1 MSDITPDEMRGL
13 ARMAGLRLL
22 DEDVEPLTLQFNA
35 LREALGVLDEHDLY
49 GVAPLP
55 ALQYP
60 AEAPGYASP
69 SPQPSP
75 SQGEGAGSGPSTGS
89 GRAGEEASSGPSTG
103 SPRTGPTLTESS
115 DAPLAYKPITELAHL
130 LRTRQV
136 SSVELTRTY
145 LDRIERFDGELR
157 SYVTV
162 TAEFALEQA
171 ARADEALARGEAV
184 GPLTGIPLAHKDEFY
199 TKDIL
204 TTCGS
209 SILSEFVPD
218 FDATPIARLHEAGA
232 VMLGKLNMTEFAS
245 PVTWVFPYGQPRNP
259 WNLEHDA
266 GGSSTGSGIAVAAA
280 LCVGSLAEDTGGS
293 IRRPASNNGAVGIRP
308 TLGRVSTHGMI
319 ASSWYQDTA
328 GPIARSVADC
338 ALLLEAIAGFDANDL
353 MSARLPVPPY
363 SSMLDGDIRGMRVA
377 VVKEAIDAPHLDP
390 RIRQLALDAIGVL
403 RSLGAEVEEVSL
415 PLVTL
420 SGLIN
425 NALSAP
431 RAALQ
436 WTHLNETPELY
447 DVGVRRNVL
456 LPALLPAVSHNRA
469 LQLRSQLRTQT
480 LAALER
486 FDVAVVPAYAQFPP
500 RIVDTKSEPATK
512 EAAVEQMRKYGFHTP
527 ANYSGAPAMS
537 VPMGFSDDGLPMGL
551 HVMAKRFDETSIF
564 RVAHAYEQATP
575 WHTMR
580 PPYGD
585 GN

>member
-1 MSDITPDEMRGL
+1 MTDITPDEFRGL
-13 ARMAGLRLL
+13 AKVAGLRLL
-22 DEDVEPLTLQFNA
+22 DEDVEPLTTQFNA
-35 LREALGVLDEHDLY
+35 LREGLEVLDEHDLY

-60 AEAPGYASP
+60 ADAP
-69 SPQPSP
+69 
-75 SQGEGAGSGPSTGS
+75 ESGPSTGS
-89 GRAGEEASSGPSTG
+89 GRTEAK
-103 SPRTGPTLTESS
+103 LTESS
-115 DAPLAYKPITELAHL
+115 DHPLAYKTITELGHM

-136 SSVELTRTY
+136 SSVELTQMY
-145 LDRIERFDGELR
+145 LDRIGRFDDELR

-184 GPLTGIPLAHKDEFY
+184 GPLAGIPLAHKDEFY

-218 FDATPIARLHEAGA
+218 FDATPIARFHEAGA

-280 LCVGSLAEDTGGS
+280 LCAGSLAEDTGGS
-293 IRRPASNNGAVGIRP
+293 IRRPASCNGAVGIRP
-308 TLGRVSTHGMI
+308 TLGRVSTYGMI
-319 ASSWYQDTA
+319 ASSWNQDTA

-338 ALLLEAIAGFDANDL
+338 ALLLEAVAGFDANDL
-353 MSARLPVPPY
+353 MSARLPVPSY
-363 SSMLDGDIRGMRVA
+363 SSWLDGDIRGMRVA
-377 VVKEAIDAPHLDP
+377 VIKEAIEAPHLDP
-390 RIRQLALDAIGVL
+390 RIRQLALDAVGVL
-403 RSLGAEVEEVSL
+403 RSLGMEVEEVSL
-415 PLVTL
+415 PLITMTA
-420 SGLIN
+420 LIN
-425 NALSAP
+425 NALHSP
-431 RAALQ
+431 RVALQ
-436 WTHLNETPELY
+436 WTHLNATPELF
-447 DVGVRRNVL
+447 DTGVRRNTL
-456 LPALLPAVSHNRA
+456 ISALIPAATYQRA
-469 LQLRSQLRTQT
+469 LQLRAQLRAQA
-480 LAALER
+480 LGILER
-486 FDVAVVPAYAQFPP
+486 FDVTVAPAYAQFPP
-500 RIVDTKSEPATK
+500 RIADTKSEPPTK

-537 VPMGFSDDGLPMGL
+537 VPMGFSDDGLPIGL

-564 RVAHAYEQATP
+564 RIAHAYEQATP

-585 GN
+585 EG

>member
-13 ARMAGLRLL
+13 ARVAGLRLL
-22 DEDVEPLTLQFNA
+22 DEDVEPLTVQFNA
-35 LREALGVLDEHDLY
+35 LREALEVLDEHDLS

-60 AEAPGYASP
+60 EDAPE
-69 SPQPSP
+69 Q
-75 SQGEGAGSGPSTGS
+75 GPSTGS
-89 GRAGEEASSGPSTG
+89 GGSTR
-103 SPRTGPTLTESS
+103 SPRTEAKLTESS
-115 DAPLAYKPITELAHL
+115 DHPLAYKTITELGHM
-130 LRTRQV
+130 LRTKQV
-136 SSVELTRTY
+136 SSVELTQMY
-145 LDRIERFDGELR
+145 LDRVARFDDELR

-162 TAEFALEQA
+162 TTELALEQA
-171 ARADEALARGEAV
+171 ARADEALARGEAA
-184 GPLTGIPLAHKDEFY
+184 GPLAGIPLAHKDEFF

-218 FDATPIARLHEAGA
+218 FDATPIARFHEAGA

-280 LCVGSLAEDTGGS
+280 LCAGSLAEDTGGS

-319 ASSWYQDTA
+319 ASSWNQDTA

-338 ALLLEAIAGFDANDL
+338 ALLLEAVAGFDANDL
-353 MSARLPVPPY
+353 MSARLPVPAY

-425 NALSAP
+425 NALHSP
-431 RAALQ
+431 RVALQ
-436 WTHLNETPELY
+436 WTHLNGTPELY
-447 DVGVRRNVL
+447 DAGVRRNTL
-456 LPALLPAVSHNRA
+456 LSALVPAATYHRA
-469 LQLRSQLRTQT
+469 LQLRSQLRAQT
-480 LAALER
+480 LGALER
-486 FDVAVVPAYAQFPP
+486 FDVAVAPAYAQFPP
-500 RIVDTKSEPATK
+500 RIADTKSEPATK
-512 EAAVEQMRKYGFHTP
+512 EASVEQMRRYGFHTP

-537 VPMGFSDDGLPMGL
+537 VPMGFSGDGLPMGL

-585 GN
+585 EG

>member
-1 MSDITPDEMRGL
+1 MTDITPDEFRGL
-13 ARMAGLRLL
+13 AKVAGLRLL
-22 DEDVEPLTLQFNA
+22 DEDVEPLTTQFNA
-35 LREALGVLDEHDLY
+35 LREGLEVLDEHDLY

-60 AEAPGYASP
+60 ADAPG
-69 SPQPSP
+69 
-75 SQGEGAGSGPSTGS
+75 ERPSTGS
-89 GRAGEEASSGPSTG
+89 GRTEAK
-103 SPRTGPTLTESS
+103 LTESS
-115 DAPLAYKPITELAHL
+115 DHPLAYKTITELGHM

-136 SSVELTRTY
+136 SSVELTQMY
-145 LDRIERFDGELR
+145 LDRVERFDDELR

-171 ARADEALARGEAV
+171 AKADEALARGEAV

-218 FDATPIARLHEAGA
+218 FDATPIARFHEAGA

-280 LCVGSLAEDTGGS
+280 LCAGSLAEDTGGS
-293 IRRPASNNGAVGIRP
+293 IRRPASCNGAVGIRP

-319 ASSWYQDTA
+319 ASSWNQDTA

-338 ALLLEAIAGFDANDL
+338 ALLLEAVAGFDANDL
-353 MSARLPVPPY
+353 MSARLPVPSY
-363 SSMLDGDIRGMRVA
+363 SSWLDGDIRGMRVA
-377 VVKEAIDAPHLDP
+377 VIKEAIDAPHLDP
-390 RIRQLALDAIGVL
+390 RIRQLALDAVGVL
-403 RSLGAEVEEVSL
+403 WSLGAEVEEVSL
-415 PLVTL
+415 PLITMTA
-420 SGLIN
+420 LIN
-425 NALSAP
+425 NALHSP
-431 RAALQ
+431 RVALQ
-436 WTHLNETPELY
+436 WTHLNATPELF
-447 DVGVRRNVL
+447 DAGVRRNTL
-456 LPALLPAVSHNRA
+456 ISALIPAATYQRA
-469 LQLRSQLRTQT
+469 LQLRAQLRAQ
-480 LAALER
+480 ALGILES
-486 FDVAVVPAYAQFPP
+486 FDVTVAPAYAQFPP
-500 RIVDTKSEPATK
+500 RIADTKSEPPTK

-537 VPMGFSDDGLPMGL
+537 VPMGFSDDGLPIGL

-564 RVAHAYEQATP
+564 RIAHAYEQATP

-585 GN
+585 EAG

>member
-1 MSDITPDEMRGL
+1 MTDITPDEFRGL
-13 ARMAGLRLL
+13 AKVAGLRLL
-22 DEDVEPLTLQFNA
+22 DEDVEPLTTQFNA
-35 LREALGVLDEHDLY
+35 LREGLEVLDEHDLY

-55 ALQYP
+55 ALQYL
-60 AEAPGYASP
+60 ADAP
-69 SPQPSP
+69 
-75 SQGEGAGSGPSTGS
+75 GEGASTGS
-89 GRAGEEASSGPSTG
+89 GRREAK
-103 SPRTGPTLTESS
+103 LTESS
-115 DAPLAYKPITELAHL
+115 DHPLAYKTITELGHM

-136 SSVELTRTY
+136 SSVELTQMY
-145 LDRIERFDGELR
+145 LDRVERFDDELR

-171 ARADEALARGEAV
+171 AKADEALARGEAV
-184 GPLTGIPLAHKDEFY
+184 GPLAGIPLAHKDEFY

-218 FDATPIARLHEAGA
+218 FDATPIARFHEAGA

-280 LCVGSLAEDTGGS
+280 LCAGSLAEDTGGS
-293 IRRPASNNGAVGIRP
+293 IRRPASCNGAVGIRP

-319 ASSWYQDTA
+319 ASSWNQDTA

-338 ALLLEAIAGFDANDL
+338 ALLLEAVAGFDANDL
-353 MSARLPVPPY
+353 MSARLPVPSY
-363 SSMLDGDIRGMRVA
+363 SSWLDGDIRGMRVA
-377 VVKEAIDAPHLDP
+377 VIKEAIDAPHLDP
-390 RIRQLALDAIGVL
+390 RIRQLALDAVGVL

-415 PLVTL
+415 PLITMTA
-420 SGLIN
+420 LIN
-425 NALSAP
+425 NALHSP
-431 RAALQ
+431 RVALQ
-436 WTHLNETPELY
+436 WTHLNATPELF
-447 DVGVRRNVL
+447 DAGVRRNTL
-456 LPALLPAVSHNRA
+456 ISALIPAATYQRA
-469 LQLRSQLRTQT
+469 LQLRSQLRAQA
-480 LAALER
+480 LGILER
-486 FDVAVVPAYAQFPP
+486 FDVTVAPAYAQFPP
-500 RIVDTKSEPATK
+500 RIADTKSEPPTK

-537 VPMGFSDDGLPMGL
+537 VPMGFSDDGLPIGL

-564 RVAHAYEQATP
+564 RIAHAYEQATP

-585 GN
+585 EAG

>member
-1 MSDITPDEMRGL
+1 MTDMTPDEFRGL
-13 ARMAGLRLL
+13 AKVAGLRLL
-22 DEDVEPLTLQFNA
+22 DEDVELLTTQFNA
-35 LREALGVLDEHDLY
+35 LREGLEVLDEHDLY

-60 AEAPGYASP
+60 ADAP
-69 SPQPSP
+69 
-75 SQGEGAGSGPSTGS
+75 GEGASAGSRRT
-89 GRAGEEASSGPSTG
+89 EAK
-103 SPRTGPTLTESS
+103 LTESS
-115 DAPLAYKPITELAHL
+115 DHPLAYKTITELGHL

-136 SSVELTRTY
+136 SSVELTQMY
-145 LDRIERFDGELR
+145 LDRVERFDDELR

-184 GPLTGIPLAHKDEFY
+184 GPLAGIPLAHKDEFY
-199 TKDIL
+199 TKDVL

-218 FDATPIARLHEAGA
+218 FDATPIARFHEAGA

-280 LCVGSLAEDTGGS
+280 LCAGSLAEDTGGS
-293 IRRPASNNGAVGIRP
+293 IRRPASCNGAVGIRP

-319 ASSWYQDTA
+319 ASSWNQDTA

-338 ALLLEAIAGFDANDL
+338 ALLLEAVAGFDANDL
-353 MSARLPVPPY
+353 MSARLPVPSY
-363 SSMLDGDIRGMRVA
+363 SSWLDGDIRGMRVA
-377 VVKEAIDAPHLDP
+377 VIKEAIDAPHLDP
-390 RIRQLALDAIGVL
+390 RIRQLALNAVGVL

-415 PLVTL
+415 PLITMTA
-420 SGLIN
+420 LIN
-425 NALSAP
+425 NALHSP
-431 RAALQ
+431 RVALQ
-436 WTHLNETPELY
+436 WTHLNATPELF
-447 DVGVRRNVL
+447 DAGVRRNTL
-456 LPALLPAVSHNRA
+456 ISALIPAATYQRA
-469 LQLRSQLRTQT
+469 LQLRAQLRAQ
-480 LAALER
+480 ALGILES
-486 FDVAVVPAYAQFPP
+486 FDVTVAPAYAQFPP
-500 RIVDTKSEPATK
+500 RIADTKSEPPTK

-537 VPMGFSDDGLPMGL
+537 VPMGFSDDGLPIGL

-564 RVAHAYEQATP
+564 RIAHAYEQATP

-585 GN
+585 EAG

>member
-1 MSDITPDEMRGL
+1 MSDITPDGLRGM
-13 ARMAGLRLL
+13 ARVAGLRLL

-35 LREALGVLDEHDLY
+35 LCEALNVLDEHDLH

-60 AEAPGYASP
+60 EELP
-69 SPQPSP
+69 
-75 SQGEGAGSGPSTGS
+75 GEGG
-89 GRAGEEASSGPSTG
+89 STG
-103 SPRTGPTLTESS
+103 SPRAGKGRGAPALTESS
-115 DAPLAYKPITELAHL
+115 DAPLAYKPITELAHM

-136 SSVELTRTY
+136 SSVELTQAY
-145 LDRIERFDGELR
+145 LDRIERFDGDLR

-204 TTCGS
+204 TTCGA
-209 SILSEFVPD
+209 SILSEFVPN
-218 FDATPIARLHEAGA
+218 FDATPITRFHEAGA

-280 LCVGSLAEDTGGS
+280 LCAGSLAEDTGGS

-319 ASSWYQDTA
+319 ASSWNQDTA

-338 ALLLEAIAGFDANDL
+338 ALLLEAVAGFDANDL
-353 MSARLPVPPY
+353 MSARLPVPSY
-363 SSMLDGDIRGMRVA
+363 SSWLDGDIRGMRVA

-390 RIRQLALDAIGVL
+390 RVRQLALDAIGVL

-415 PLVTL
+415 PLITL

-425 NALSAP
+425 NALHSP
-431 RAALQ
+431 RVALQ
-436 WTHLNETPELY
+436 WKYLNETPELY
-447 DVGVRRNVL
+447 DAGVRRNTLISALV
-456 LPALLPAVSHNRA
+456 PAATYHRA
-469 LQLRSQLRTQT
+469 LQLRARLRAQT
-480 LAALER
+480 LGALER
-486 FDVAVVPAYAQFPP
+486 FDVAVAPAYAQFPP
-500 RIVDTKSEPATK
+500 RIADTKSEPATK
-512 EAAVEQMRKYGFHTP
+512 EASVEQMRRYGFHTP

-580 PPYGD
+580 PPYGA
-585 GN
+585 G

>member
-1 MSDITPDEMRGL
+1 MADITPDEFRGL
-13 ARMAGLRLL
+13 AKVAGLRML
-22 DEDVEPLTLQFNA
+22 DEDVEPLTVQFNA
-35 LREALGVLDEHDLY
+35 LREGLEVLDEHDLY

-60 AEAPGYASP
+60 VEAPG
-69 SPQPSP
+69 
-75 SQGEGAGSGPSTGS
+75 GRPSTGS
-89 GRAGEEASSGPSTG
+89 GRAGAK
-103 SPRTGPTLTESS
+103 LTESS
-115 DAPLAYKPITELAHL
+115 DAPMAYKPITELAHL

-136 SSVELTRTY
+136 SSVELTRMY
-145 LDRIERFDGELR
+145 LDRVERFDGQLR

-162 TAEFALEQA
+162 TAELALEQA
-171 ARADEALARGEAV
+171 AKADEAFARGEAA

-218 FDATPIARLHEAGA
+218 FDATPIARFHEAGA

-280 LCVGSLAEDTGGS
+280 LCAGSLAEDTGGS

-319 ASSWYQDTA
+319 ASSWNQDTA

-338 ALLLEAIAGFDANDL
+338 ALLLEAVAGFDANDL
-353 MSARLPVPPY
+353 MSARLPVPSY
-363 SSMLDGDIRGMRVA
+363 ASWLDGDIRGMRVA

-390 RIRQLALDAIGVL
+390 RIRQLTLDAVGVL
-403 RSLGAEVEEVSL
+403 RSLGAEVEEVSV
-415 PLVTL
+415 PLMTMT
-420 SGLIN
+420 GLIN
-425 NALSAP
+425 NALHSP
-431 RAALQ
+431 RVALQ
-436 WTHLNETPELY
+436 WTHLNATPELY
-447 DVGVRRNVL
+447 DAGVRRNTL
-456 LPALLPAVSHNRA
+456 LSALVPAATYQRG
-469 LQLRSQLRTQT
+469 LQLRARLRAQT
-480 LAALER
+480 LGMLER
-486 FDVAVVPAYAQFPP
+486 FDVAVTPAYAQFPP
-500 RIVDTKSEPATK
+500 RIADTKSEPATK
-512 EAAVEQMRKYGFHTP
+512 EASVEQMRKYGFHTP

-537 VPMGFSDDGLPMGL
+537 VPMGFSDGGLPIGL

-564 RVAHAYEQATP
+564 RIAHAYEQATP
-575 WHTMR
+575 WHSMR

-585 GN
+585 DN

>member
-1 MSDITPDEMRGL
+1 MSDITPDELRGM
-13 ARMAGLRLL
+13 ARVAGLRLL

-35 LREALGVLDEHDLY
+35 LCEALAVLDEHDLH

-60 AEAPGYASP
+60 AEAPSGST
-69 SPQPSP
+69 
-75 SQGEGAGSGPSTGS
+75 GSGPST
-89 GRAGEEASSGPSTG
+89 SSGGSTG
-103 SPRTGPTLTESS
+103 SPRAGERRVAPNITEES
-115 DAPLAYKPITELAHL
+115 DAPLAYKPITELAHI

-136 SSVELTRTY
+136 SSVELTRMY

-171 ARADEALARGEAV
+171 ARADEALARGEAA

-218 FDATPIARLHEAGA
+218 FDATPIARFHEAGA

-280 LCVGSLAEDTGGS
+280 LCAGSLAEDTGGS

-319 ASSWYQDTA
+319 ASSWNQDTA

-338 ALLLEAIAGFDANDL
+338 ALLLEAVAGFDVNDL

-363 SSMLDGDIRGMRVA
+363 SSALDGDIRGMRVA

-403 RSLGAEVEEVSL
+403 QSLGASVEEVSL
-415 PLVTL
+415 PLITL

-425 NALSAP
+425 NALHSP
-431 RAALQ
+431 RVALQ
-436 WTHLNETPELY
+436 WTHLNGTPELY
-447 DVGVRRNVL
+447 DAAVRRNTL
-456 LPALLPAVSHNRA
+456 LSALVPAATYHRA
-469 LQLRSQLRTQT
+469 LQLRGQLRAQT

-486 FDVAVVPAYAQFPP
+486 FDVAVAPAYAQFPP
-500 RIVDTKSEPATK
+500 RIADTKSEPATK
-512 EAAVEQMRKYGFHTP
+512 EASVEQMRRYGFHTP

>member
-1 MSDITPDEMRGL
+1 MTDITPDEFRGL
-13 ARMAGLRLL
+13 AKVAGLRLL
-22 DEDVEPLTLQFNA
+22 DEDVEPLTTQFNA
-35 LREALGVLDEHDLY
+35 LREGLEVLDEHDLY

-60 AEAPGYASP
+60 ADAP
-69 SPQPSP
+69 
-75 SQGEGAGSGPSTGS
+75 GEGASTGS
-89 GRAGEEASSGPSTG
+89 GRAEAK
-103 SPRTGPTLTESS
+103 LTESS
-115 DAPLAYKPITELAHL
+115 DHPLAYKTITELGHL

-136 SSVELTRTY
+136 SSVELTQMY
-145 LDRIERFDGELR
+145 LDRVERFDDELR

-171 ARADEALARGEAV
+171 ARADEAIARGEAV
-184 GPLTGIPLAHKDEFY
+184 GPLAGIPLAHKDEFY
-199 TKDIL
+199 TKDVL

-218 FDATPIARLHEAGA
+218 FDATPIARFHEAGA

-280 LCVGSLAEDTGGS
+280 LCAGSLAEDTGGS
-293 IRRPASNNGAVGIRP
+293 IRRPASCNGAVGIRP

-319 ASSWYQDTA
+319 ASSWNQDTA

-338 ALLLEAIAGFDANDL
+338 ALLLEAVAGFDANDL
-353 MSARLPVPPY
+353 MSARLPVPSY
-363 SSMLDGDIRGMRVA
+363 SSWLDGDIRGMRVA
-377 VVKEAIDAPHLDP
+377 VIKEAIDAPHLDP
-390 RIRQLALDAIGVL
+390 RIRQLALDAVGVL

-415 PLVTL
+415 PLITMTA
-420 SGLIN
+420 LIN
-425 NALSAP
+425 NALHSP
-431 RAALQ
+431 RVALQ
-436 WTHLNETPELY
+436 WTHLNATPELF
-447 DVGVRRNVL
+447 DAGVRRNTL
-456 LPALLPAVSHNRA
+456 ISALIPAATYQRA
-469 LQLRSQLRTQT
+469 LQLRAQLRAQ
-480 LAALER
+480 ALGILES
-486 FDVAVVPAYAQFPP
+486 FDVTVAPAYAQFPP
-500 RIVDTKSEPATK
+500 RIADTKSEPPTK

-537 VPMGFSDDGLPMGL
+537 VPMGFSDDGLPIGL

-564 RVAHAYEQATP
+564 RIAHAYEQATP

-585 GN
+585 EG